1 MINPEDILHF
11 TRNLL
16 PAVHKRIRES
26 VSYSPEVAF
35 SRIPDPEKDP
45 NNQPL
50 RIDYF
55 AEDLCRVS
63 LEGKFKRKILVAGEE
78 SLKKEKA
85 FQDLTNDKIVV
96 ALMDIVD
103 GTDLLLRGL
112 SNWCSA
118 TVFFYPPDT
127 RILASVVSDHDGN
140 VFFASDSGAFWQPRS
155 HKNELKLD
163 RSLSP
168 KTLDEAC
175 IRFVRG
181 ESSGPSTNSPLSNSS
196 ICFYGQKPPNFLST
210 NVPTFMQK
218 MDDLSRKIHDHETPA
233 PALRIYNLGG
243 IPMMLKVANGTM
255 DAVFDLARPK
265 PHDMV
270 PGAYIALK
278 ARAFLGDM
286 SGKPI
291 GEDDLAKA
299 LLRPNDDG
307 PAYILAGTETLY
319 RELLDCLTS

>member
-1 MINPEDILHF
+1 MI
-11 TRNLL
+11 RR
-16 PAVHKRIRES
+16 AVT
-26 VSYSPEVAF
+26 YSPAKAL
-35 SRIPDPEKDP
+35 SRIADPEKEP

-55 AEDLCRVS
+55 AEDFCS
-63 LEGKFKRKILVAGEE
+63 SCLEGKFKKKILVAGEE

-85 FQDLTNDKIVV
+85 LQDLTDHKTVV

-155 HKNELKLD
+155 SKKEFRID

-168 KTLDEAC
+168 LTLDEAC
-175 IRFVRG
+175 IKFLKS
-181 ESSGPSTNSPLSNSS
+181 ESSGPLTNSPLCNSS

-210 NVPTFMQK
+210 NVPMFMEK
-218 MDDLSRKIHDHETPA
+218 MDCLSRKIKENEKPV

-255 DAVFDLARPK
+255 DAVFDLTKPK

-278 ARAFLGDM
+278 AGAFLGDM
-286 SGKPI
+286 CGKPI
-291 GEDDLAKA
+291 GGDDLAKA

-307 PAYILAGTETLY
+307 PAYILAGSETLY
-319 RELLDCLTS
+319 RELLGCLTS